1 MKVLEVNKEDLKHNI
16 ELLKNKVNFPETNI
30 IAVVK
35 ANGMGLDLVQYSKY
49 LVENGINT
57 LAVAN
62 VDEAVL
68 LRKSGIEKMI
78 MILSEVFDEEE
89 IRELINNDIVL
100 TIGNLEEKNKIEQIA
115 ISLNKKVQAQIKID
129 TGFARYRI

>member
-35 ANGMGLDLVQYSKY
+35 ANGMGLDLVQYSKF